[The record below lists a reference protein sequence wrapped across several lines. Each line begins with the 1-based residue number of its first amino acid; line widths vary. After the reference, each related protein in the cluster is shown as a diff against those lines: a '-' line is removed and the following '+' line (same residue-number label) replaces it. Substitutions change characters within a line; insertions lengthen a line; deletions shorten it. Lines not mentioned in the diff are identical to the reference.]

1 MPTPEEVLSILD
13 LVDDYVPDGTII
25 GPDNSDET
33 DLLPADFLFDPDA
46 ILQASESGSI
56 QDIVDDPNDLED
68 SDKDPVVEN
77 NFAGTSDSS
86 TNVSVENIEVTNADD
101 TDNSI
106 SNVTN
111 IVDPEITDAVD
122 DLTVA
127 TSDLTDIV
135 AEGTEEQN
143 DLLASIDKTL
153 DAQYQASERER
164 RKNAIINETTPFDF
178 LVDQGG
184 ISGSRNQNGSGS
196 SLAELAAAAAAS
208 RLLDRNKKGD
218 DDDPDRKKKWSE
230 KTGKERLRAGGRA
243 GIVTALAGL
252 VALTGYEKFFGDSG
266 TPSWVP
272 FVGEDDQGNSDSPV
286 MDAATTVA
294 ALGATAY
301 GANKLMQPKVDV
313 TPTDVNAENLTEPD
327 ADKPK
332 PVIKDGTTKTSL
344 WDKVKSVGKSGSASV
359 GKLGGGL
366 VNAALTTAMTAA
378 QIAELRS
385 DDTLTEDEKN
395 VGTASLAGGATTGL
409 GASLAGSAAGAALGS
424 LIFPGVGTAIGG
436 ILGGAYAY
444 MKAEE
449 SGLNEWGSEAAVNLY
464 ETSKE
469 HGFFSDAS
477 ETTLNEAEEKT
488 ALVDDTLN
496 KKEVVKPVE
505 SQVDQKIEG
514 TIPFATVVIP
524 KGTETKSD
532 VSVSDQQYV
541 YDKQSSSTT
550 DLITKSTNVIAAPNL
565 VASVD
570 KTTATTATDVQK
582 LVTNNLAANFDIFGI
597 TLTDSINLLT
607 SELVAL
613 NENLWDVVDIFEG
626 DSETNK
632 RLVDMQKEYELNKV
646 ENNSSMFSRMFDR
659 SAITNNSAPAKIQ
672 PAKTQPSNYVL
683 DANQTQSYT
692 TATNINEA
700 DINVQPDAPMIMEF
714 PVVQQPQAQQQ
725 YGNQSKANQSRPDKA
740 TIKTVTKRD
749 FNKSSSVGIGGG
761 SPTLANT
768 PVHIEDATLQL
779 INMGAL

>member
-101 TDNSI
+101 TDNSV

-196 SLAELAAAAAAS
+196 SLADLAAAAAGGG
-208 RLLDRNKKGD
+208 LLNRNKKGD
-218 DDDPDRKKKWSE
+218 DDPDKKKKWSE
-230 KTGKERLRAGGRA
+230 KTGKEKLKTGGKA
-243 GIVTALAGL
+243 AIVTALAGL

-313 TPTDVNAENLTEPD
+313 TPTDVNSENLSEPE

-332 PVIKDGTTKTSL
+332 PVIKDGTAKTSL
-344 WDKVKSVGKSGSASV
+344 WDKVKSVGKSGSAAA

-366 VNAALTTAMTAA
+366 VTAAMTAA
-378 QIAELRS
+378 QIAELRN
-385 DDTLTEDEKN
+385 DDTLTEDQKN
-395 VGTASLAGGATTGL
+395 VGTARLVGGTATGALAGAAT
-409 GASLAGSAAGAALGS
+409 GAALGS
-424 LIFPGVGTAIGG
+424 VIPFFGTAIGAL
-436 ILGGAYAY
+436 IGGAAGYYA
-444 MKAEE
+444 AES
-449 SGLNEWGSEAAVNLY
+449 SGLTDWGAQAAEDLY
-464 ETSKE
+464 ETSKDL
-469 HGFFSDAS
+469 GFFSDAS

-550 DLITKSTNVIAAPNL
+550 DLITKSTNVIAAPSL

-582 LVTNNLAANFDIFGI
+582 LVTNNLATNFDIFGI

-725 YGNQSKANQSRPDKA
+725 YGNQNKAKQSRPDKA